1 MDLQEEVKKNP
12 LCTRSDCVDLLL
24 ALCEPLKK
32 HFSPG
37 CARLLVGWTGA
48 HYGEKAIEM
57 EGFARILWG
66 MGPFFAGGTDWLT
79 ERQETEYRFWSRRMK
94 EGICHGT
101 NPLHEEYWG
110 DIYDYDQKMVE
121 TAAIVVSLALAKDV
135 LWDSC
140 TAEEQQRIYDWLKQ
154 INGHEVHANNWRF
167 FRILTNATFERLGLP
182 ADREILEKDLAVI
195 EGCYLKDGW
204 YCDGNRGQMDYY
216 IPFAMHFYGLL
227 YAFLRE
233 DTDPKQAEIF
243 KQRAAVFSKEFC
255 YWFGEDGAEVPFG
268 RSLTYR
274 FAHGA
279 FFGVYAFA
287 GADKADG
294 ITIPEAKHILLQNLR
309 HWMKQPV
316 FDNDG
321 VLTIGYQYPNL
332 FMSERYNA
340 PGSPYWSFKTFLIL
354 AMGEAHPFWQCREEE
369 MEYDT
374 KKLLMVP
381 HMLIRHEA
389 ENHVL
394 AYAAGQHC
402 MEHGNSAA
410 KYEKFVYSNK
420 FGFSVSRGHT
430 LEDGAFDNTLAISYA
445 GDNCFRM
452 RFGVSSYKVTKQY
465 LYTKYSMM
473 PGVEVESVMVPLPV
487 WHVRIHKIATVH
499 RIDIADGGFALPAER
514 PFQTVSGAE
523 SGKWKGEMVTRKKNA
538 VFAHF
543 PWGSSGVAGD
553 AEGEYELISAY
564 PNTNLMANTTV
575 IPTCRKTLEPGVHI
589 TTAAMY
595 ADTSL
600 DAQKWSQY
608 VPTVSLQE
616 DVILI
621 QFYEKPEQGRQ
632 KELSIYL

>member
-1 MDLQEEVKKNP
+1 
-12 LCTRSDCVDLLL
+12 
-24 ALCEPLKK
+24 
-32 HFSPG
+32 
-37 CARLLVGWTGA
+37 
-48 HYGEKAIEM
+48 
-57 EGFARILWG
+57 
-66 MGPFFAGGTDWLT
+66 
-79 ERQETEYRFWSRRMK
+79 
-94 EGICHGT
+94 
-101 NPLHEEYWG
+101 
-110 DIYDYDQKMVE
+110 
-121 TAAIVVSLALAKDV
+121 
-135 LWDSC
+135 
-140 TAEEQQRIYDWLKQ
+140 
-154 INGHEVHANNWRF
+154 
-167 FRILTNATFERLGLP
+167 
-182 ADREILEKDLAVI
+182 
-195 EGCYLKDGW
+195 
-204 YCDGNRGQMDYY
+204 
-216 IPFAMHFYGLL
+216 
-227 YAFLRE
+227 
-233 DTDPKQAEIF
+233 
-243 KQRAAVFSKEFC
+243 
-255 YWFGEDGAEVPFG
+255 
-268 RSLTYR
+268 
-274 FAHGA
+274 
-279 FFGVYAFA
+279 
-287 GADKADG
+287 
-294 ITIPEAKHILLQNLR
+294 
-309 HWMKQPV
+309 
-316 FDNDG
+316 
-321 VLTIGYQYPNL
+321 
-332 FMSERYNA
+332 
-340 PGSPYWSFKTFLIL
+340 
-354 AMGEAHPFWQCREEE
+354 

-473 PGVEVESVMVPLPV
+473 PGVEVESVVVP
-487 WHVRIHKIATVH
+487 
-499 RIDIADGGFALPAER
+499 LPAER

-608 VPTVSLQE
+608 VPTVSVQE